1 MGSTGDDRLFAM
13 AADPSGNIITTGYYT
28 GTVDFA
34 GYSGNSSSIH
44 TSVSYLG
51 APTKD
56 IFLAK
61 YDSAGNHLW
70 SKSFG
75 NDQSSEVGQALA
87 VDGSGNIYLAG
98 KVTYGIN
105 VPYVEFGCTTTDYR
119 GYFNEAFVVK
129 FNSQGQCQWARN
141 VNDSYAVAASGVTVD
156 AAGNVYMTGSFESS
170 ANFDGQDH
178 VSGSA
183 TFKRIATGTIAPY
196 TGPSAADGFVVK
208 YNSSGATQW
217 VRRFGGTSVDG
228 GTSMAMDRTDNG
240 VVLTGLFYGTA
251 DFEDSD
257 GLNKLPMTSVGGTR
271 DALIAKY
278 SSAGQLLWT
287 VPVGTAGLDSLSA
300 SAVDSSGSVWVTGL
314 LNGQLYIAKYLS
326 SNRQLAWPAK
336 YFVVGSTTQGN
347 SISIDAS
354 GNATI
359 GGYLNGTTID
369 FGDGPLTP
377 QQADTFAVQYNTS
390 GAYISGSGKLYGGGG
405 NQMGMLVVTGSG
417 ERVIAGHFPDFATF
431 GSTSYTSVG
440 NMDLFIAKP

>member
-1 MGSTGDDRLFAM
+1 
-13 AADPSGNIITTGYYT
+13 
-28 GTVDFA
+28 
-34 GYSGNSSSIH
+34 
-44 TSVSYLG
+44 
-51 APTKD
+51 
-56 IFLAK
+56 
-61 YDSAGNHLW
+61 
-70 SKSFG
+70 
-75 NDQSSEVGQALA
+75 
-87 VDGSGNIYLAG
+87 
-98 KVTYGIN
+98 
-105 VPYVEFGCTTTDYR
+105 
-119 GYFNEAFVVK
+119 
-129 FNSQGQCQWARN
+129 
-141 VNDSYAVAASGVTVD
+141 
-156 AAGNVYMTGSFESS
+156 
-170 ANFDGQDH
+170 
-178 VSGSA
+178 
-183 TFKRIATGTIAPY
+183 
-196 TGPSAADGFVVK
+196 
-208 YNSSGATQW
+208 
-217 VRRFGGTSVDG
+217 
-228 GTSMAMDRTDNG
+228 MDRTDNG

-347 SISIDAS
+347 SISIDTS

-359 GGYLNGTTID
+359 GGYVNGTSID
-369 FGDGPLTP
+369 FGGGALIP